1 MTYRLIQLAPGSYD
15 LLLSDVIVAS
25 VVRSSSRDPVVWT
38 AELLEEAPASQR
50 PAPFTKI
57 EHDFATFGELCAW
70 LDAPEIKPNCRDHSM
85 F

>member
-1 MTYRLIQLAPGSYD
+1 MTYRLTQLAPGSYD
-15 LLLSDVIVAS
+15 LLLGDVIVAS
-25 VVRSSSRDPVVWT
+25 VVRSSSCNPVVWT
-38 AELLEEAPASQR
+38 AELLEDVLASQR

-70 LDAPEIKPNCRDHSM
+70 LDAPEIEPSRRDQST